1 MSKLSEII
9 YNIKNLQ
16 NKGTHTDDVQLSD
29 RQLEFIVNHFRAA
42 LAAQRANT
50 NKSVD
55 GFYQELTNIKVVTA
69 TEFRAYDS
77 NVKILK
83 SKNPIPS
90 FATIHDNGFLINFV
104 GTRDEFL
111 GFQQSSVHSYN
122 IDLENPYVQNVYF
135 IVGDIMYFAT
145 KNYTTMR
152 EVFVRGVLNNPRQGY
167 NANTEDKLIGYNW
180 EYPIPEGLIS
190 QLNNL
195 IINNEYRWMHTLP
208 SDLINDGKDAE

>member
-16 NKGTHTDDVQLSD
+16 NKGTHTDDVRLSD
-29 RQLEFIVNHFRAA
+29 RQLEFIVNHFRAE
-42 LAAQRANT
+42 LVAQRANT

-55 GFYQELTNIKVVTA
+55 GFYQELTNVKVVSA
-69 TEFRAYDS
+69 TEFRAYDP

-83 SKNPIPS
+83 SQNQIPS

-111 GFQQSSVHSYN
+111 GFQSSSVHTYN
-122 IDLENPYVQNVYF
+122 IDLENPFVQNVYF
-135 IVGDIMYFAT
+135 IVGTTIYLAT
-145 KNYTTMR
+145 KYYTTLR
-152 EVFVRGVLNNPRQGY
+152 EIFIRGVMNNPREAY
-167 NANTEDKLIGYNW
+167 NSNTTDKLLGYNW
-180 EYPIPEGLIS
+180 EYPIPEGLIG
-190 QLNNL
+190 QLNNM

-208 SDLINDGKDAE
+208 SDLLNDNKDAE